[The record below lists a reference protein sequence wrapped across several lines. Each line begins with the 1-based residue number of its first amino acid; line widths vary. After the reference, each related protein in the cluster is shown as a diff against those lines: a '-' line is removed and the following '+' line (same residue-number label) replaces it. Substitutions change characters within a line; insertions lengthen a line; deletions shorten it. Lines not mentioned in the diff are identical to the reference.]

1 MGCVAST
8 RLSLYYT
15 LNLSIDT
22 NCVQDKF
29 SAYPGIKQILAEVKA
44 DKAKKKERLETFY
57 DDEKL
62 AELVRKTEIVNGS
75 GA

>member
-1 MGCVAST
+1 M
-8 RLSLYYT
+8 
-15 LNLSIDT
+15 
-22 NCVQDKF
+22 QDKF

-44 DKAKKKERLETFY
+44 DKEAKKRRLETFY

-62 AELVRKTEIVNGS
+62 AELVQKTGIVNGS

>member
-1 MGCVAST
+1 M
-8 RLSLYYT
+8 
-15 LNLSIDT
+15 
-22 NCVQDKF
+22 QDKF